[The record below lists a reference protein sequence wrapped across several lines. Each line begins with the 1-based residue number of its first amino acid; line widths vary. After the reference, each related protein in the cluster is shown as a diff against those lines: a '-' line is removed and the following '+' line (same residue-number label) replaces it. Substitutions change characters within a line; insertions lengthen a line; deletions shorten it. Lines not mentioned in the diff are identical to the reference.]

1 MTLLQ
6 ALILGIVQGLTEFL
20 PVSSSAHL
28 VLVPHLL
35 GWNLTEEF
43 VFPFDVLVQLGTLAA
58 VIVYFRKD
66 LAEIFTAV
74 IRGLRDRKPFKEIPA
89 RIGWLAVLATIPAG
103 IVGLLFKD
111 KVESAFNS
119 PVATS
124 IFLLVTAA
132 LLLAAEFIGKRK
144 KDLEKLTWQDA
155 LWVGIFQAISIFP
168 GVSRSGSTIAGGM
181 TRNLDRKSAGQ
192 FSFIMAIP
200 IFLAAGFL
208 GFKDLLAIPNLSTYL
223 PALILGFFAAGIVGF
238 FAIRWLLSYISTHS
252 LLPFAG
258 YCLMLGAGTLAF
270 TLLNPTI
277 PEAAV
282 QPVIQPSVQP
292 VTVPDNVSSIYKV
305 AFVSDLEWLLPSM
318 VACQNA
324 QEGLN
329 ILLSQ
334 EALEAGKPTK
344 AAIALAYGE
353 IEGIGTQI
361 FQLGNEELVPS
372 VHKDSPLTLL
382 SAELSEAVLSGQIKT
397 WEGATEFCP
406 ECFFISGM
414 KGDIN
419 LYTYTPGT
427 PLYEAT
433 SLLFANSKPL
443 SSAARLAP
451 NSAAIREALGL
462 DLQGLS
468 IMPRSW
474 LDSTYITI
482 DYETRDSVLPSI
494 PVLAYTNDTLA
505 EPLKAWL
512 DCVQNSI
519 K

>member
-35 GWNLTEEF
+35 GWNLAKEF

-66 LAEIFTAV
+66 LAEIVKSV
-74 IRGLRDRKPFKEIPA
+74 IRGLQRRQPFKEVPA
-89 RIGWLAVLATIPAG
+89 RIGWLAILATIPAG
-103 IVGLLFKD
+103 ILGLLFKD
-111 KVESAFNS
+111 KVETAFHSAT
-119 PVATS
+119 ATS
-124 IFLLVTAA
+124 LFLFVTAG

-144 KDLEKLTWQDA
+144 KDFEKLTVLDA
-155 LWVGIFQAISIFP
+155 LWIGIFQAISIFP

-181 TRNLDRKSAGQ
+181 MRNLDRKSSGQ

-208 GFKDLLAIPNLSTYL
+208 GIKALFGLPKLASYL
-223 PALILGFFAAGIVGF
+223 PALLIGFFAAGIVGF
-238 FAIRWLLSYISTHS
+238 FAIRWLLGYITNHS

-258 YCLMLGAGTLAF
+258 YCLVLGAGTLAF
-270 TLLNPTI
+270 TLLNPSLPDAVVPTSSQPPVQAENA
-277 PEAAV
+277 PE
-282 QPVIQPSVQP
+282 
-292 VTVPDNVSSIYKV
+292 NVSSIYKV
-305 AFVSDLEWLLPSM
+305 SFVSDLEWLLPSM
-318 VACQNA
+318 VECQNA
-324 QEGLN
+324 QQGLN

-334 EALEAGKPTK
+334 EALAPGKPAK

-353 IEGIGTQI
+353 IEGISTEV
-361 FQLGNEELVPS
+361 FQLGSDLLVPI

-382 SAELSEAVLSGQIKT
+382 SLELAEAVLSGQIRT
-397 WEGATEFCP
+397 WEAATEFCP
-406 ECFFISGM
+406 ECFFISEM

-419 LYTYTPGT
+419 LYAYTPGT
-427 PLYEAT
+427 PLYETT
-433 SLLFANSKPL
+433 SLIYGNSKPL

-451 NSAAIREALGL
+451 NSAAIREALRV

-468 IMPRSW
+468 IMPKSW
-474 LDSTYITI
+474 HDSTFITI
-482 DYETRDSVLPSI
+482 DYETKGGVLPSI
-494 PVLAYTNDTLA
+494 PILAYTHDTLP
-505 EPLKAWL
+505 ESLKEWL
-512 DCVQNSI
+512 VCVQNSI

>member
-35 GWNLTEEF
+35 GWNLAEEF

-58 VIVYFRKD
+58 VIVFFRKD
-66 LAEIFTAV
+66 LAEIFKAV
-74 IRGLRDRKPFKEIPA
+74 IRGLHERQPLKETPA
-89 RIGWLAVLATIPAG
+89 RIGWLAILATIPAG
-103 IVGLLFKD
+103 IFGLLLKD
-111 KVESAFNS
+111 KVETAFNS
-119 PVATS
+119 PIATS
-124 IFLLVTAA
+124 LFLLVTAG

-144 KDLEKLTWQDA
+144 KDLEKLTWLDA
-155 LWVGIFQAISIFP
+155 LWVGIFQTISIFP

-181 TRNLDRKSAGQ
+181 TRDLDRKSSGQ

-208 GFKDLLAIPNLSTYL
+208 GFKDLLDLPKLSAYL
-223 PALILGFFAAGIVGF
+223 PALLIGFLAAGIVGF
-238 FAIRWLLSYISTHS
+238 FAIRWLLGYIANHS

-270 TLLNPTI
+270 TLLNPSL

-282 QPVIQPSVQP
+282 PPASQPSVQP
-292 VTVPDNVSSIYKV
+292 VKVPDNVDSIYKV
-305 AFVSDLEWLLPSM
+305 AFISDLEWLLPSM
-318 VACQNA
+318 VECQNA
-324 QEGLN
+324 QKGLN

-334 EALEAGKPTK
+334 EALEPGEPAK
-344 AAIALAYGE
+344 AAIALAYGD
-353 IEGIGTQI
+353 IEGIGTEV
-361 FQLGNEELVPS
+361 FQLGNELLVPA
-372 VHKDSPLTLL
+372 VHKDSPLTQL
-382 SAELSEAVLSGQIKT
+382 SLELAEAVLSGQIRT
-397 WEGATEFCP
+397 WETATEFCP

-419 LYTYTPGT
+419 LYAYTPGS

-433 SLLFANSKPL
+433 SLMYANSKPL

-451 NSAAIREALGL
+451 NSAAIREVLRV

-474 LDSTYITI
+474 LDSTFITI
-482 DYETRDSVLPSI
+482 DYETKDNVFPSI
-494 PVLAYTNDTLA
+494 PILAYTQDTLP
-505 EPLKAWL
+505 EPLKEWL
-512 DCVQNSI
+512 VCVQNSI